1 MTKMIPARCPQG
13 PGKKAERKIFT
24 ALKNDPNTEGWTV
37 LHSMELASRG
47 IGKPYGEID
56 FVIIIPKEGI
66 VCLEVKGGGIQRKND
81 EWSSI
86 DSNDEIHKIKNPFT
100 QAKDSTIALKKSI
113 EKKFEGRPESRCPVG
128 RMIAF
133 PDAQCPE
140 LTPEFKRWEVIDY
153 NDLSGESLISSFI
166 KKAARNH
173 RKSLNK
179 PAPTASEA
187 KSIRSYLRPDFEQV
201 IKKSVLLKEANDELL
216 RLTEEQYRMVDS
228 LEENPRCLFKGAAGT
243 GKTMLAVEFA
253 RRKSS
258 DGKKVLL
265 VCYNQLLSQ
274 WLREQTKEHVNVT
287 TGTFHGVMKNLIE
300 KSSYKK
306 EFFDIE
312 SEYQNDQE
320 LYNEIYLEYG
330 RQALD
335 KELGPQYDLLVMDEA
350 QDLCKETILS
360 VLNSAIRGG
369 LSDGH
374 WAIFGDFSRQIIN
387 RNEKEAPTNILN
399 PTSILEDYAH
409 FTTANLTI
417 NCRNTKPIA
426 EETYL
431 LSGFENP
438 PLMPGK
444 EDGLPVEYEYWKGYD
459 HLITLL
465 ERKIKFLLQQEI
477 SLEDIVVLSPK
488 RLLEDVKEISGFPL
502 TDISRNLEA
511 TKRKKVIKFS
521 TTHSFK
527 GLESPVI
534 IVLGGK
540 RDVESNN
547 SQSLFYVSTSR
558 AKSLLILIIEER
570 ARRSIEKLRLR
581 SSEK

>member
-1 MTKMIPARCPQG
+1 MIPARCPRDR
-13 PGKKAERKIFT
+13 GKKAERKIFT

-47 IGKPYGEID
+47 VGKPYGEID
-56 FVIIIPKEGI
+56 FVIIIPEEGI

-81 EWSSI
+81 EWSSV
-86 DSNDEIHKIKNPFT
+86 DSNNKIHKIKNPFT
-100 QAKDSTIALKKSI
+100 QAKDSTIALKESI
-113 EKKFEGRPESRCPVG
+113 EKKFEGCRESRCPIG

-133 PDAQCPE
+133 PYAECPE
-140 LTPEFKRWEVIDY
+140 LTPEFKRWEVIDCD
-153 NDLSGESLISSFI
+153 DLSGERFISSFI

-173 RKSLNK
+173 RQLLNK

-187 KSIRSYLRPDFEQV
+187 KKIRNYLRPDFERV
-201 IKKSVLLKEANDELL
+201 LKKSILLKEASDELL
-216 RLTEEQYRMVDS
+216 RLTEEQYRIIDS
-228 LEENPRCLFKGAAGT
+228 LEGNPRCLFKGAAGT
-243 GKTMLAVEFA
+243 GKTMLALEFA

-274 WLREQTKEHVNVT
+274 WLQEQTKEYVNVMA
-287 TGTFHGVMKNLIE
+287 GTFHGVVENLIE

-306 EFFDIE
+306 DFLEIKSE
-312 SEYQNDQE
+312 SQNDQE
-320 LYNEIYLEYG
+320 LYDEIYPHYGELALE
-330 RQALD
+330 
-335 KELGPQYDLLVMDEA
+335 ELGPQFDLLIMDEA
-350 QDLCKETILS
+350 QDLCKEEILNVFNLS
-360 VLNSAIRGG
+360 IRGG
-369 LSDGH
+369 LFDGH
-374 WAIFGDFSRQIIN
+374 WAIFGDFSRQIIYSFN
-387 RNEKEAPTNILN
+387 DEKEDPV
-399 PTSILEDYAH
+399 SILKNYNH
-409 FTTANLTI
+409 LNYNLTV
-417 NCRNTKPIA
+417 NCRNTRPIA

-465 ERKIKFLLQQEI
+465 DKKIKFLLQQQI

-502 TDISRNLEA
+502 TDISRNLQA
-511 TKRKKVIKFS
+511 TKRKKAIKFS
-521 TTHSFK
+521 TTYSFK

-540 RDVESNN
+540 RDVEGNN

-558 AKSLLILIIEER
+558 AKSLLVLIIEER